1 MLKRSWDLAIKQSN
15 LEPKHTNFSKVQMS
29 TNREYLGKKEMISEP
44 TPEPEESVE
53 ITSRS
58 LQPYLAVFNNSVS
71 AKYQLQKLKDLRKNL
86 PVLSVSHK
94 QIAMPN
100 LPSIKSI
107 MQD

>member
-1 MLKRSWDLAIKQSN
+1 
-15 LEPKHTNFSKVQMS
+15 MS
-29 TNREYLGKKEMISEP
+29 TNREYLGTKEMISEP

-53 ITSRS
+53 INSRS

-94 QIAMPN
+94 
-100 LPSIKSI
+100 
-107 MQD
+107 